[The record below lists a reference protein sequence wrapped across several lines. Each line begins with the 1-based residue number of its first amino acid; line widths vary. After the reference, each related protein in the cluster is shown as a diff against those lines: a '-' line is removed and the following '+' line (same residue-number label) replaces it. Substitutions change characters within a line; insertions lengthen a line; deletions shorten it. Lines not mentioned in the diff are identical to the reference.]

1 VARRRHLR
9 VAVAV
14 EPTVLG
20 DALVVC
26 LQAAGFDDVVNLG
39 PNPGPPAESFD
50 AAVVTTDEVEA
61 DIVIDLR
68 EAGYAGVACLDDIVV
83 RLDEA
88 AREDSG

>member
-1 VARRRHLR
+1 M
-9 VAVAV
+9 
-14 EPTVLG
+14 LG

-39 PNPGPPAESFD
+39 PHPDSSAGPFD

-68 EAGYAGVACLDDIVV
+68 QSGRSGAADLNEIVVLLDD
-83 RLDEA
+83 A
-88 AREDSG
+88 AREAG